1 MLADKITGMMM
12 ELDDEILIDYCKNT
26 DKMIIVI
33 AHTSSMLKE
42 KGYSPRSDSF
52 KLIDK

>member
-26 DKMIIVI
+26 DNLIRKIEEASNALKMYKQR
-33 AHTSSMLKE
+33 AC
-42 KGYSPRSDSF
+42 
-52 KLIDK
+52 